1 MSTSSDISGFSGN
14 KLIKSSEKPTFS
26 QTCNLLSQYL
36 KEKKGSF
43 EGLNLHNAC
52 TPETNGSS
60 PGSSSHSGITM
71 DLFPTNVTPK
81 NLTTMDFFFPRVIN
95 PMVKEPETAQL
106 TMFYNGQVI
115 VLDDFP
121 AEKVEELKSFA
132 RTQTQH
138 SDVPNMIPQQPP
150 SLIDMPI
157 ARKASL
163 RRFMEKRKDR
173 VSAYSP
179 YQRTFP
185 DSAPEKH
192 ADSAPW
198 LVLGAKS
205 M

>member
-1 MSTSSDISGFSGN
+1 
-14 KLIKSSEKPTFS
+14 
-26 QTCNLLSQYL
+26 
-36 KEKKGSF
+36 
-43 EGLNLHNAC
+43 
-52 TPETNGSS
+52 
-60 PGSSSHSGITM
+60 
-71 DLFPTNVTPK
+71 
-81 NLTTMDFFFPRVIN
+81 MDFFFPRVVN

-132 RTQTQH
+132 RTQAQH
-138 SDVPNMIPQQPP
+138 SDVPNVIPHQPP

-173 VSAYSP
+173 VSVYSP
-179 YQRTFP
+179 YQRICP
-185 DSAPEKH
+185 DSAPEK
-192 ADSAPW
+192 AAESAPW

-205 M
+205 S

>member
-1 MSTSSDISGFSGN
+1 MSTSSDISGLSGN
-14 KLIKSSEKPTFS
+14 KLTKSSEKPTFS
-26 QTCNLLSQYL
+26 QTCNLLRQYL

-43 EGLNLHNAC
+43 EGFNLH

-81 NLTTMDFFFPRVIN
+81 NLTTMDFFFPRVVN

-138 SDVPNMIPQQPP
+138 SDVPTMIPQQPP

-173 VSAYSP
+173 YAS
-179 YQRTFP
+179 QTN
-185 DSAPEKH
+185 
-192 ADSAPW
+192 
-198 LVLGAKS
+198 
-205 M
+205 

>member
-1 MSTSSDISGFSGN
+1 MSTSSDISGLSGN
-14 KLIKSSEKPTFS
+14 KLTKSSEKPTFS
-26 QTCNLLSQYL
+26 QTCNLLRQYL

-43 EGLNLHNAC
+43 EGFNLH

-81 NLTTMDFFFPRVIN
+81 NLTTMDFFFPRVVN

-138 SDVPNMIPQQPP
+138 SDVPTMIPQQPP

-173 VSAYSP
+173 VSVYSP
-179 YQRTFP
+179 YQRICP
-185 DSAPEKH
+185 DSAAPEKH
-192 ADSAPW
+192 AESAPW

-205 M
+205 T